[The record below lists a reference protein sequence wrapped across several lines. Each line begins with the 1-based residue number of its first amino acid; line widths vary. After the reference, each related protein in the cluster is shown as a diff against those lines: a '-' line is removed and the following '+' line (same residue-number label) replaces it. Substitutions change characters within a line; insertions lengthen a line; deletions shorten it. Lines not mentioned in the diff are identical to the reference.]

1 MGACGSSMISEER
14 AEVAKNKEIEKQM
27 MDADEIAL
35 LRKAIERLSGEMEQ
49 LTVIMRDRKGRA

>member
-1 MGACGSSMISEER
+1 MISEER

-49 LTVIMRDRKGRA
+49 LTVIMRDRGRA